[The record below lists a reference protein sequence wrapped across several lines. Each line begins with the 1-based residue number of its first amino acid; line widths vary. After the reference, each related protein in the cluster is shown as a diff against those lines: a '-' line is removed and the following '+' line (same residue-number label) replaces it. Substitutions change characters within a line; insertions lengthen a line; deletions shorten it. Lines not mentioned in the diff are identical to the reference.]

1 MTERND
7 ESMMV
12 GEKMGSGNLWNE
24 YVRFNGKIHIRD
36 TISAKRW
43 QEIPR
48 QEDYSWRKLQH
59 GSV

>member
-7 ESMMV
+7 ESMV
-12 GEKMGSGNLWNE
+12 EGEKMGSGNIWSR
-24 YVRFNGKIHIRD
+24 YVRFNGKIHIHD

-43 QEIPR
+43 QEIAR
-48 QEDYSWRKLQH
+48 QEDYSWRKVQH